1 MTSELILL
9 ASGFALAEG
18 PVVHGSGALCVADAL
33 AGGVRVLC
41 AGGGER
47 QLLAGRK
54 GIGGL
59 VVHASG
65 ALLASGRTVVATE
78 LDPPAGREHG
88 VEVLTARHV
97 TGFNDLGVGPEG
109 QLLAGMLRYRPF
121 RGEPAVPGGLRV
133 VEAEGTAYDMPG
145 EVIWPNGVAVAGEWL
160 YLSDFATGTVLRARW
175 SAGEGQELTPWW
187 RSPSGQADGLA
198 VDEEGAV
205 MVALG
210 SGGAVA
216 RVLPNGETAEL
227 IPMPSNFVASVCFR
241 GAGLER
247 LVVCTADNTES
258 PQLGGCV
265 FELPAPVPGAPV
277 PVAAIPLPDLT

>member
-1 MTSELILL
+1 MTSKPILL

-33 AGGVRVLC
+33 AGGVRVLHP
-41 AGGGER
+41 GGGER

-54 GIGGL
+54 GVGGL

-65 ALLASGRTVVATE
+65 ALLASGRTVVATDW
-78 LDPPAGREHG
+78 DPSAGTEG
-88 VEVLTARHV
+88 CVEVLTDPRI

-109 QLLAGMLRYRPF
+109 ELLAGMLRYRPF
-121 RGEPAVPGGLRV
+121 RGEPAAPGGLRV
-133 VEAEGTAYDMPG
+133 VDVAGAVNDRPG

-198 VDEEGAV
+198 VDAEGAV

-216 RVLPNGETAEL
+216 RVLPNGDTAEL
-227 IPMPSNFVASVCFR
+227 IPVPSTFVSSVCFR

-247 LVVCTADNTES
+247 LVVCTADNTDS

-265 FELPAPVPGAPV
+265 FELPAPVPGTAV
-277 PVAAIPLPDLT
+277 PPAAIPLPNPT